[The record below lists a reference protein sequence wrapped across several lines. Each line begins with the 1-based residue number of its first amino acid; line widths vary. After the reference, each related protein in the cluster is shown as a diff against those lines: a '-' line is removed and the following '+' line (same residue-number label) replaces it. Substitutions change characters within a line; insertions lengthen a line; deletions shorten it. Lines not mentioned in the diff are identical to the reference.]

1 MANLSISRN
10 KNDWS
15 YNATSSSIMFHV
27 KNTDKED
34 QFITEVVIKLGY
46 GASRFNYGDVV
57 QAGSPYVA
65 QFSIVDSNKNNIT
78 SNKQIIT
85 NGVKSYTASNG
96 QDTPLLN
103 QLINYT
109 FTFNEGVF
117 IAAGATLSFTMNF
130 SAQNKGEHFVVVK
143 HNYETPPAIITSIPV
158 SEFKYTI
165 IYKDVLGN
173 EIAKQE
179 KKYGE
184 NCTLLDKIS
193 GQLLFEENEGSEVDD
208 IEYQIS
214 IISWKDD
221 DGKIYETPYSYEKNS
236 DLILTTNFLDFPE
249 INLPKTTRQKY
260 KFLGW
265 LKNNEIV
272 ENSYIPTE
280 IIETL
285 SASWEENKSII
296 TFFDGT
302 NWIQATPY
310 IFDKDNKWK
319 AVSPYVYDG
328 KKWRMSI

>member
-10 KNDWS
+10 ENWS
-15 YNATSSSIMFHV
+15 YNATSHSTMFYV
-27 KNTDKED
+27 KNADKED

-46 GASRFNYGDVV
+46 GASDFNYGDVV
-57 QAGSPYVA
+57 QAGSPYDA
-65 QFSIVDSNKNNIT
+65 YFLIEDNNGNNIK
-78 SNKQIIT
+78 SNIQSIT

-96 QDTPLLN
+96 QNTPSLN

-109 FTFNEGVF
+109 FTFDEGVF
-117 IAAGATLSFTMNF
+117 IAAGETLPFKMEF
-130 SAQNKGEHFVVVK
+130 SNKEGKNFVVVR

-184 NCTLLDKIS
+184 KYILLDKIS
-193 GQLLFEENEGSEVDD
+193 GQLFFEENEGSEVDD

-221 DGKIYETPYSYEKNS
+221 DGNIYEIPYSYEKNS
-236 DLILTTNFLDFPE
+236 NLILTTNFLAFPK
-249 INLPKTTRQKY
+249 IDLPKTTRQKY

-265 LKNNEIV
+265 LKNNEMV
-272 ENSYIPTE
+272 ENSYMPTE